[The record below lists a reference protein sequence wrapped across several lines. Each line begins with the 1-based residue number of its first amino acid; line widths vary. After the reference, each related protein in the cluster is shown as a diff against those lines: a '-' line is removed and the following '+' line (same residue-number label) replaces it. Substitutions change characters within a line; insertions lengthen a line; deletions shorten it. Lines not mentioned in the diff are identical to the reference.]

1 VLRQVVVLTQR
12 SKLEMEG
19 IFWRC
24 LPAAKRY
31 GTRLIFRQG
40 SPLVPSGAQGNR
52 GERGDS
58 LLELRAAMP
67 ARARLASN
75 GLAC

>member
-1 VLRQVVVLTQR
+1 VLPTAVCCGQVVVLTQR

-40 SPLVPSGAQGNR
+40 SPLVPSGATACLR
-52 GERGDS
+52 GEDLVQLLCCCVRGGGS
-58 LLELRAAMP
+58 YY
-67 ARARLASN
+67 
-75 GLAC
+75 

>member
-1 VLRQVVVLTQR
+1 VVVLTQR

-40 SPLVPSGAQGNR
+40 SPLVPSG
-52 GERGDS
+52 DS
-58 LLELRAAMP
+58 AHMHAYVK
-67 ARARLASN
+67 
-75 GLAC
+75 

>member
-1 VLRQVVVLTQR
+1 VWRQVVVLTQR

-40 SPLVPSGAQGNR
+40 SPLVPSGAR
-52 GERGDS
+52 SERQIGDGQPT
-58 LLELRAAMP
+58 AAMS
-67 ARARLASN
+67 ALLSKI
-75 GLAC
+75 G